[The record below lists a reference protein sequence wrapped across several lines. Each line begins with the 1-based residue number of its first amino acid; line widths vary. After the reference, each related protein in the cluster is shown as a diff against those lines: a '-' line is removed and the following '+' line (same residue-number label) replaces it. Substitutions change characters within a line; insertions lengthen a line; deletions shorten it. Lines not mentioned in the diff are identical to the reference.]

1 MLMGSALLKR
11 SRTKTTRLPV
21 LVAIVGGSGSGKSY
35 VADELARRLGSKA
48 LRLSLDDFY
57 IDRSHLSQKQRQ
69 RINYDHPRAIDWR
82 VFESALTALLRH
94 EPTEVPRYDFAT
106 HSRKPRGSVMKP
118 KPFVLVDGLWLLRR
132 PALRGLFSL
141 KLFLGCPAKQRLER
155 RLKRDEAVRGRSARS
170 VREQF
175 ARAVEPMH
183 CRFVE
188 PQRRWADV
196 VLPPSRTGAEL
207 DEIARAILDLH
218 EPTASAPG

>member
-1 MLMGSALLKR
+1 MD
-11 SRTKTTRLPV
+11 RLPV

-35 VADELARRLGSKA
+35 VADQLASRLGSKA

-94 EPTEVPRYDFAT
+94 EPAEVPRYDFAT

-132 PALRGLFSL
+132 PVLRALFSL
-141 KLFLGCPAKQRLER
+141 KLFLGCPAKLRLAR
-155 RLKRDEAVRGRSARS
+155 RLKRDAAVRGRSARS

-175 ARAVEPMH
+175 TRAVQPMH

-196 VLPPSRTGAEL
+196 ILPPTRTDAEL
-207 DEIARAILDLH
+207 DEIARAILYSTSLPH
-218 EPTASAPG
+218 